1 MREAT
6 KNRRP
11 YPLQHVDHLVAE
23 LRCGAAAVALKAA
36 ARAEAAGLCAGP
48 NAAAVEAG
56 RKRTLLRRQRS
67 MRRSEEASGEGRV
80 VAAAAVAAGAAFR
93 GEDRRPGLSYV
104 AAERLEVA
112 AKTLRRIN
120 LAR

>member
-6 KNRRP
+6 RDRRP

-23 LRCGAAAVALKAA
+23 LRRGAAAVALKAA

-80 VAAAAVAAGAAFR
+80 VAAAVAEGAGV
-93 GEDRRPGLSYV
+93 DQRPGLSYV
-104 AAERLEVA
+104 AAERLEAA
-112 AKTLRRIN
+112 AKILRRIS

>member
-67 MRRSEEASGEGRV
+67 MRRSEEASGDERV
-80 VAAAAVAAGAAFR
+80 VAAAAEAEGAGV
-93 GEDRRPGLSYV
+93 DQRPGLSYV
-104 AAERLEVA
+104 AAGRLEAA
-112 AKTLRRIN
+112 AKILRRIN